1 MKRKKYISNFKK
13 NPENRKTN
21 FKKNISSSFKRIK
34 KTPYDIKIHPP
45 IWKKTLKKISIIK
58 ENPKKIATSI

>member
-1 MKRKKYISNFKK
+1 MKR

-45 IWKKTLKKISIIK
+45 IWKKNIKKKINQYNKRKSKKNSNQYIK
-58 ENPKKIATSI
+58 LL